1 MDTENKTM
9 EMDNTQLIQDNKKSN
24 VNKRALFTAAAAI
37 LGGGAATA
45 AAVEGKKWYD
55 DWMQE
60 HRQQKPEDKP
70 IEEEKFV
77 HEPKEEPK
85 PEPKKTEEPKEV
97 VPEKPEYDIDAIGGV
112 EQIEI
117 GGEVVNALPVMV
129 NGHEGYLIDRD
140 GDGKADYM
148 IYDKNDNNQYDEGE
162 LLDLEEEGL
171 LIEMP
176 AYDIPKGYEID
187 AIIDQEYQDIE
198 GQQVLVTK
206 AIVNDHPA
214 VLYDLE
220 GDGNV
225 DYMVIDIN
233 EDGVISE
240 DEMIDT
246 TANEIALVVPVPED
260 DNPAVLNEIKENG
273 LNITEVHDFEVYED
287 ADGNLISYARVD
299 ANGHAAIIMDTDGD
313 GFGDA
318 LAMDVDDSYSIESG
332 EAIDLREIGA
342 GQVVPMREIAEA
354 GGFNYDTII
363 GDYPPIDDDG
373 SDIAMV
379 DGEEV
384 EELSEAPEDNYEM
397 LAVVEEDEATNDTA
411 GFDPNYTGE
420 EVDED
425 LVADI
430 DETIEEDIV
439 SDDNIG

>member
-1 MDTENKTM
+1 M
-9 EMDNTQLIQDNKKSN
+9 
-24 VNKRALFTAAAAI
+24 
-37 LGGGAATA
+37 
-45 AAVEGKKWYD
+45 
-55 DWMQE
+55 
-60 HRQQKPEDKP
+60 
-70 IEEEKFV
+70 
-77 HEPKEEPK
+77 
-85 PEPKKTEEPKEV
+85 
-97 VPEKPEYDIDAIGGV
+97 
-112 EQIEI
+112 
-117 GGEVVNALPVMV
+117 
-129 NGHEGYLIDRD
+129 
-140 GDGKADYM
+140 
-148 IYDKNDNNQYDEGE
+148 
-162 LLDLEEEGL
+162 
-171 LIEMP
+171 
-176 AYDIPKGYEID
+176 
-187 AIIDQEYQDIE
+187 
-198 GQQVLVTK
+198 
-206 AIVNDHPA
+206 
-214 VLYDLE
+214 
-220 GDGNV
+220 
-225 DYMVIDIN
+225 
-233 EDGVISE
+233 
-240 DEMIDT
+240 
-246 TANEIALVVPVPED
+246 PVPED
-260 DNPAVLNEIKENG
+260 DDPAVLNEIKEHG

-430 DETIEEDIV
+430 DETIEDDIV